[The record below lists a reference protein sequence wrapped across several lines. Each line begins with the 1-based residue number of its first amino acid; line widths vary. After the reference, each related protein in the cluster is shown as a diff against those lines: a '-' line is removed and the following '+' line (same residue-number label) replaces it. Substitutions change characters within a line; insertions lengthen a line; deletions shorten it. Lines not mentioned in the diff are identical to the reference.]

1 MTKSTQKTTK
11 QTQHSHDDQVKELAQ
26 EVAEY
31 DDVEIVAE
39 VDIDNQAVSDVLI
52 IRDTDTKADQADHT
66 DDASKADD
74 ETVVDGVKQKAQEVQ
89 EDFENKA
96 QDLQDKATEKLEIA
110 KEATQDKVE
119 KAQNL
124 VEDKVEDIK
133 DKAQSLQE
141 DAADTVEA
149 LKQAASDKVETAKT
163 EAQSLK
169 DDATQAFESAKQ
181 AVEDKVETIKDK
193 VLDQVDS
200 LKDDTDQDDT
210 DQDDT
215 DQDDT
220 DQDQEKQTLKDKAVQ
235 VAAAAKRKVEDV
247 VDDVKHTTESFKNT
261 ASEKIDEI
269 KQAAVDKTEEVKSQ
283 LSQKADTLKSSGE
296 ELKQTAQTAADDA
309 ITEAQAAVVS
319 GSVAAADSVQ
329 STAQSAKDKLNQLF
343 EQGKSTLD
351 EKVQELGE
359 KFGAT
364 EKINAV
370 SENVD
375 LATQVIKEE
384 AQALQTNAQESL
396 QAAKAAG
403 EAYDATHEDKGLTAK
418 LGKVG
423 AYLSGMY
430 GISEN
435 KNKHYQ
441 GVDLHRESFD
451 KDAFH
456 AQSGFFAGQ
465 VFGAKA
471 VAAKNVAAKVVP
483 QSKFEAISESLYNKV
498 AEWSNAWAIKD
509 LKNDPRFDLINTMN
523 TQERNAFAEDIA
535 NQNRALATLGGVA
548 GLAGLKG
555 VLADAAW
562 LLMVSLR
569 TVYQVAAIYD
579 QPLTGK
585 EGAKKAY
592 GVLSGANLE
601 KLQEKQ
607 VILTA
612 LALGSSMLADAQ
624 QTGIKAQL
632 DSLSARYR
640 ESQPYAKQFLF
651 LFKFVNLD
659 NLNPNWLH
667 KILPISAV
675 AVGAHYNNELIDEV
689 IGTAM
694 ATFSDGF
701 EQSHQLIANSGENT
715 ENQEVE
721 NTENQEVENTENQ
734 EATTEE

>member
-74 ETVVDGVKQKAQEVQ
+74 ETVVDGVKQKAQEAK

-96 QDLQDKATEKLEIA
+96 QDLQDKATEKLEVA

-119 KAQNL
+119 KTQSL
-124 VEDKVEDIK
+124 VEDIK

-149 LKQAASDKVETAKT
+149 LKQAASDKVETTKA

-169 DDATQAFESAKQ
+169 DDATQTFESAKQ
-181 AVEDKVETIKDK
+181 AVEGKVEAIKEQ

-200 LKDDTDQDDT
+200 LKDDTDQDNA
-210 DQDDT
+210 
-215 DQDDT
+215 

-235 VAAAAKRKVEDV
+235 AATAAKRKVEDV

-283 LSQKADTLKSSGE
+283 LSQKADALKSSGE
-296 ELKQTAQTAADDA
+296 ELKQTAQTAANDA

-319 GSVAAADSVQ
+319 GSVAAADSAQ

-343 EQGKSTLD
+343 EQGKSALD

-403 EAYDATHEDKGLTAK
+403 EEYDATHEDKGLTTK

-430 GISEN
+430 GISQN

-456 AQSGFFAGQ
+456 AQSSFFAGQ
-465 VFGAKA
+465 IFGAKA

-483 QSKFEAISESLYNKV
+483 QSKFEAIGESLYNKV

-523 TQERNAFAEDIA
+523 TQERHAFAEDVA

-585 EGAKKAY
+585 EGTKKAY

-612 LALGSSMLADAQ
+612 LALGSSMLANAQ

-640 ESQPYAKQFLF
+640 ESQPYAKQFLD
-651 LFKFVNLD
+651 LDKFVNLD

-694 ATFSDGF
+694 ATFSDDF
-701 EQSHQLIANSGENT
+701 EQSHQLISNSSENT
-715 ENQEVE
+715 ENQES
-721 NTENQEVENTENQ
+721 TA
-734 EATTEE
+734 EA

>member
-74 ETVVDGVKQKAQEVQ
+74 ETVVDGVKQKAQEAK

-96 QDLQDKATEKLEIA
+96 QDLQDKATEKLEVA

-119 KAQNL
+119 KTQSL
-124 VEDKVEDIK
+124 VEDIK

-149 LKQAASDKVETAKT
+149 LKQAASDKVETTKA

-169 DDATQAFESAKQ
+169 DDATQTFESAKQ
-181 AVEDKVETIKDK
+181 AVEGKVEAIKEQ

-200 LKDDTDQDDT
+200 LKDDTDQDN
-210 DQDDT
+210 
-215 DQDDT
+215 T

-235 VAAAAKRKVEDV
+235 AATAAKRKVEDV

-261 ASEKIDEI
+261 ASGKIDEI

-283 LSQKADTLKSSGE
+283 LSQKADALKSSGE
-296 ELKQTAQTAADDA
+296 ELKQTAQTAANDA

-319 GSVAAADSVQ
+319 GSVAAADSAQ

-343 EQGKSTLD
+343 EQGKSALD

-403 EAYDATHEDKGLTAK
+403 EEYDATHEDKGLTTK

-430 GISEN
+430 GISQN

-456 AQSGFFAGQ
+456 AQSSFFAGQ
-465 VFGAKA
+465 IFGAKA

-483 QSKFEAISESLYNKV
+483 QSKFEAIGESLYNKV

-523 TQERNAFAEDIA
+523 TQERHAFAEDVA

-555 VLADAAW
+555 MLADAAW

-585 EGAKKAY
+585 EGTKKAY

-612 LALGSSMLADAQ
+612 LALGSSMLANAQ

-640 ESQPYAKQFLF
+640 ESQPYAKQFLD
-651 LFKFVNLD
+651 LDKFVNLD

-694 ATFSDGF
+694 ATFSDDF
-701 EQSHQLIANSGENT
+701 EQSHQLISNSSENT
-715 ENQEVE
+715 ESQES
-721 NTENQEVENTENQ
+721 TA
-734 EATTEE
+734 EA

>member
-74 ETVVDGVKQKAQEVQ
+74 ETVVDGVKQKAQEAK

-96 QDLQDKATEKLEIA
+96 QDLQDKATEKLEVA

-119 KAQNL
+119 KTQSL
-124 VEDKVEDIK
+124 VEDIK

-149 LKQAASDKVETAKT
+149 LKQAASDKVETTKA

-169 DDATQAFESAKQ
+169 DDATQTFESAKQ
-181 AVEDKVETIKDK
+181 AVEGKVEAIKEQ

-200 LKDDTDQDDT
+200 LKDDTDQDN
-210 DQDDT
+210 
-215 DQDDT
+215 T

-235 VAAAAKRKVEDV
+235 AATAAKRKVEDV
-247 VDDVKHTTESFKNT
+247 VDDVKHATESFKNT
-261 ASEKIDEI
+261 ASGKIDEI

-296 ELKQTAQTAADDA
+296 ELKQTAQTAANDA

-319 GSVAAADSVQ
+319 GSVAAADSAQ

-343 EQGKSTLD
+343 EQGKSALD

-403 EAYDATHEDKGLTAK
+403 EEYDATHEDKGLTTK

-430 GISEN
+430 GISQN

-456 AQSGFFAGQ
+456 AQSSFFAGQ
-465 VFGAKA
+465 IFGAKA

-483 QSKFEAISESLYNKV
+483 QSKFEAIGESLYNKV

-523 TQERNAFAEDIA
+523 TQERHAFAEDVA

-585 EGAKKAY
+585 EGTKKAY

-612 LALGSSMLADAQ
+612 LALGSSMLANAQ

-640 ESQPYAKQFLF
+640 ESQPYAKQFLD
-651 LFKFVNLD
+651 LDKFVNLD

-694 ATFSDGF
+694 ATFSDDF
-701 EQSHQLIANSGENT
+701 EQSHQLISNSSENT
-715 ENQEVE
+715 ENQES
-721 NTENQEVENTENQ
+721 TA
-734 EATTEE
+734 EA

>member
-96 QDLQDKATEKLEIA
+96 QDLQEKASKKLEVA

-119 KAQNL
+119 TAQNL

-210 DQDDT
+210 DQD
-215 DQDDT
+215 
-220 DQDQEKQTLKDKAVQ
+220 QEKQTLKDKAVQ
-235 VAAAAKRKVEDV
+235 AAAAAKRKVEDV

-343 EQGKSTLD
+343 EQGKSALD

-523 TQERNAFAEDIA
+523 TQERHAFAEDVA

-585 EGAKKAY
+585 EGTKKAY

-612 LALGSSMLADAQ
+612 LALGSSMLANAQ

-640 ESQPYAKQFLF
+640 ESQPYAKQFLD
-651 LFKFVNLD
+651 LDKFVNLD

-694 ATFSDGF
+694 ATFSDDF

-721 NTENQEVENTENQ
+721 NTENQE
-734 EATTEE
+734 ATTEE

>member
-66 DDASKADD
+66 DDASKAND

-96 QDLQDKATEKLEIA
+96 QDLQEKASKKLEVA

-119 KAQNL
+119 TAQNL

-210 DQDDT
+210 DQD
-215 DQDDT
+215 
-220 DQDQEKQTLKDKAVQ
+220 QEKQTLKDKAVQ
-235 VAAAAKRKVEDV
+235 AAAAAKRKVEDV

-343 EQGKSTLD
+343 EQGKSALD

-612 LALGSSMLADAQ
+612 LALGSSMLANAQ

-640 ESQPYAKQFLF
+640 ESQPYAKQFLD
-651 LFKFVNLD
+651 LDKFVNLD

-694 ATFSDGF
+694 ATFSDDF

-721 NTENQEVENTENQ
+721 NTENQE
-734 EATTEE
+734 ATTEE

>member
-96 QDLQDKATEKLEIA
+96 QDLQDKASKKLKVA
-110 KEATQDKVE
+110 KEAAQDKVE

-133 DKAQSLQE
+133 GKAQSLQE

-149 LKQAASDKVETAKT
+149 LKQETSDKVETAKT

-181 AVEDKVETIKDK
+181 AVEGKVEAIKEQ

-200 LKDDTDQDDT
+200 LKDDTDQDN
-210 DQDDT
+210 
-215 DQDDT
+215 T

-235 VAAAAKRKVEDV
+235 AAAAAKRKVEDV

-343 EQGKSTLD
+343 EQGKSALD

-364 EKINAV
+364 EKINTV

-612 LALGSSMLADAQ
+612 LALGSSMLANAQ

-640 ESQPYAKQFLF
+640 ESQPYAKQFLD
-651 LFKFVNLD
+651 LDKFVNLD

-694 ATFSDGF
+694 ATFSDDF
-701 EQSHQLIANSGENT
+701 EQSHQLISNSSENT
-715 ENQEVE
+715 ENQES
-721 NTENQEVENTENQ
+721 TA
-734 EATTEE
+734 EA

>member
-96 QDLQDKATEKLEIA
+96 QDLQDKASKKLEVA

-200 LKDDTDQDDT
+200 LKDDT

-319 GSVAAADSVQ
+319 GSVAAAADSVQ

-343 EQGKSTLD
+343 EQGKSALD

-364 EKINAV
+364 EKINTV

-612 LALGSSMLADAQ
+612 LALGSSMLANAQ

-640 ESQPYAKQFLF
+640 ESQPYAKQFLD
-651 LFKFVNLD
+651 LDKFVNLD

-721 NTENQEVENTENQ
+721 NTENQE
-734 EATTEE
+734 ATTEE

>member
-1 MTKSTQKTTK
+1 MTKSNQKTTK
-11 QTQHSHDDQVKELAQ
+11 QTQQNHDDQVKELAQ
-26 EVAEY
+26 EVAEH

-39 VDIDNQAVSDVLI
+39 VDIDNQAVSDVVI
-52 IRDTDTKADQADHT
+52 IRDTDTDTDTKADQSDQT
-66 DDASKADD
+66 DDASKAD
-74 ETVVDGVKQKAQEVQ
+74 ETVVDGVKQKAEEVK

-96 QDLQDKATEKLEIA
+96 QDLQDKAAEKIEVA
-110 KEATQDKVE
+110 KEAAQDKVE
-119 KAQNL
+119 KTQSL
-124 VEDKVEDIK
+124 VEDIK

-149 LKQAASDKVETAKT
+149 LKQAASDKVEAAKA
-163 EAQSLK
+163 EAESLK
-169 DDATQAFESAKQ
+169 DDAAQKFDSAKQ

-210 DQDDT
+210 DQD
-215 DQDDT
+215 
-220 DQDQEKQTLKDKAVQ
+220 QEKETLKDKAVQ

-343 EQGKSTLD
+343 EQGKSALD

-364 EKINAV
+364 EKINAVSEAV

-509 LKNDPRFDLINTMN
+509 LKNDPRFDLIDTMN
-523 TQERNAFAEDIA
+523 AQERNAFAEDIA

-612 LALGSSMLADAQ
+612 LALGSSMLANAQ

-640 ESQPYAKQFLF
+640 ESQPYAKQFLD
-651 LFKFVNLD
+651 LDKFVNLD

-694 ATFSDGF
+694 ATFSDDF

-721 NTENQEVENTENQ
+721 NTENQE
-734 EATTEE
+734 ATTEE

>member
-74 ETVVDGVKQKAQEVQ
+74 ETVVDGVKQKAQEAK

-96 QDLQDKATEKLEIA
+96 QDLQDKATEKLEVA

-119 KAQNL
+119 KTQSL
-124 VEDKVEDIK
+124 VEDIK

-149 LKQAASDKVETAKT
+149 LKQAASDKVETTKA

-169 DDATQAFESAKQ
+169 DDATQTFESAKQ
-181 AVEDKVETIKDK
+181 AVEGKVEAIKEQ

-200 LKDDTDQDDT
+200 LKDDTDQDN
-210 DQDDT
+210 
-215 DQDDT
+215 T

-235 VAAAAKRKVEDV
+235 AAAAAKRKVEDV
-247 VDDVKHTTESFKNT
+247 VDDVKNTTESFKNT

-283 LSQKADTLKSSGE
+283 LSQKADALKSSGE
-296 ELKQTAQTAADDA
+296 ELKQTAQTAANDA

-319 GSVAAADSVQ
+319 GSVAAADSAQ

-343 EQGKSTLD
+343 EQGKSALD

-403 EAYDATHEDKGLTAK
+403 EEYDATHEDKGLTTK

-430 GISEN
+430 GISQN

-456 AQSGFFAGQ
+456 AQSSFFAGQ
-465 VFGAKA
+465 IFGAKA

-483 QSKFEAISESLYNKV
+483 QSKFEAIGESLYNKV

-523 TQERNAFAEDIA
+523 TQERHAFAEDVA

-585 EGAKKAY
+585 EGTKKAY

-612 LALGSSMLADAQ
+612 LALGSSMLANAQ

-640 ESQPYAKQFLF
+640 ESQPYAKQFLD
-651 LFKFVNLD
+651 LDKFVNLD

-694 ATFSDGF
+694 ATFSDDF
-701 EQSHQLIANSGENT
+701 EQSHQLISNSSENT
-715 ENQEVE
+715 ENQES
-721 NTENQEVENTENQ
+721 TA
-734 EATTEE
+734 EA

>member
-74 ETVVDGVKQKAQEVQ
+74 ETVVDGVKQKAQEAK

-96 QDLQDKATEKLEIA
+96 QDLQDKATEKLEVA

-119 KAQNL
+119 KTQSL
-124 VEDKVEDIK
+124 VEDIK

-141 DAADTVEA
+141 DAADIVEA
-149 LKQAASDKVETAKT
+149 LKQAASDKVETTKA

-169 DDATQAFESAKQ
+169 DDATQTFESAKQ
-181 AVEDKVETIKDK
+181 AVEGKVEAIKEQ

-200 LKDDTDQDDT
+200 LKDDTDQDN
-210 DQDDT
+210 
-215 DQDDT
+215 T

-235 VAAAAKRKVEDV
+235 AATAAKRKVEDV

-261 ASEKIDEI
+261 ASGKIDEI

-283 LSQKADTLKSSGE
+283 LSQKADALKSSGE
-296 ELKQTAQTAADDA
+296 ELKQTAQTAANDA

-319 GSVAAADSVQ
+319 GSVAAADSAQ

-343 EQGKSTLD
+343 EQGKSALD

-403 EAYDATHEDKGLTAK
+403 EEYDATHEDKGLTTK

-430 GISEN
+430 GISQN

-456 AQSGFFAGQ
+456 AQSSFFAGQ
-465 VFGAKA
+465 IFGAKA

-483 QSKFEAISESLYNKV
+483 QSKFEAIGESLYNKV

-523 TQERNAFAEDIA
+523 TQERHAFAEDVA

-585 EGAKKAY
+585 EGTKKAY

-612 LALGSSMLADAQ
+612 LALGSSMLANAQ

-640 ESQPYAKQFLF
+640 ESQPYAKQFLD
-651 LFKFVNLD
+651 LDKFVNLD

-694 ATFSDGF
+694 ATFSDDF
-701 EQSHQLIANSGENT
+701 EQSHQLISNSSENT
-715 ENQEVE
+715 ENQES
-721 NTENQEVENTENQ
+721 T
-734 EATTEE
+734 AEE

>member
-74 ETVVDGVKQKAQEVQ
+74 ETVVDGVKQKAQEAK

-96 QDLQDKATEKLEIA
+96 QDLQDKATEKLEVA

-119 KAQNL
+119 KTQSL
-124 VEDKVEDIK
+124 VEDIK

-149 LKQAASDKVETAKT
+149 LKQAASDKVETTKA

-169 DDATQAFESAKQ
+169 DDATQTFESAKQ
-181 AVEDKVETIKDK
+181 AVEGKVEAIKEQ

-200 LKDDTDQDDT
+200 LKDDTDQDN
-210 DQDDT
+210 
-215 DQDDT
+215 T

-235 VAAAAKRKVEDV
+235 AATAAKRKVEDV

-261 ASEKIDEI
+261 ASGKIDEI

-283 LSQKADTLKSSGE
+283 LSQKADALKSSGE
-296 ELKQTAQTAADDA
+296 ELKQTAQTAANDA

-319 GSVAAADSVQ
+319 GSVAAADSAQ

-343 EQGKSTLD
+343 EQGKSALD

-403 EAYDATHEDKGLTAK
+403 EEYDATHEDKGLTTK

-430 GISEN
+430 GISQN

-456 AQSGFFAGQ
+456 AQSSFFAGQ
-465 VFGAKA
+465 IFGAKA

-483 QSKFEAISESLYNKV
+483 QSKFEAIGESLYNKV

-523 TQERNAFAEDIA
+523 TQERHAFAEDVA

-585 EGAKKAY
+585 EGTKKAY

-612 LALGSSMLADAQ
+612 LALGSSMLANAQ

-640 ESQPYAKQFLF
+640 ESQPYAKQFLD
-651 LFKFVNLD
+651 LDKFVNLD

-694 ATFSDGF
+694 ATFSDDF
-701 EQSHQLIANSGENT
+701 EQSHQLISNSSENT
-715 ENQEVE
+715 ENQES
-721 NTENQEVENTENQ
+721 T
-734 EATTEE
+734 AEE

>member
-74 ETVVDGVKQKAQEVQ
+74 ETVVDGVKQKAQEAK

-96 QDLQDKATEKLEIA
+96 QDLQDKATEKLEVA

-119 KAQNL
+119 KTQSL
-124 VEDKVEDIK
+124 VEDIK

-149 LKQAASDKVETAKT
+149 LKQAASDKVETTKA

-169 DDATQAFESAKQ
+169 DDATQTFESAKQ
-181 AVEDKVETIKDK
+181 AVEGKVEAIKEQ

-200 LKDDTDQDDT
+200 LKDDTDQDN
-210 DQDDT
+210 
-215 DQDDT
+215 T

-235 VAAAAKRKVEDV
+235 AATAAKRKVEDV

-261 ASEKIDEI
+261 ASGKIDEI

-283 LSQKADTLKSSGE
+283 LSQKADALKSSGE
-296 ELKQTAQTAADDA
+296 ELKQTAQTAANDA

-319 GSVAAADSVQ
+319 GSVAAADSAQ

-343 EQGKSTLD
+343 EQGKSALD

-403 EAYDATHEDKGLTAK
+403 EEYDATHEDKGLTTK

-430 GISEN
+430 GISQN

-456 AQSGFFAGQ
+456 AQSSFFAGQ
-465 VFGAKA
+465 IFGAKA
-471 VAAKNVAAKVVP
+471 VTAKNVAAKVVP
-483 QSKFEAISESLYNKV
+483 QSKFEAIGESLYNKV

-523 TQERNAFAEDIA
+523 TQERHAFAEDVA

-585 EGAKKAY
+585 EGTKKAY

-612 LALGSSMLADAQ
+612 LALGSSMLANAQ

-640 ESQPYAKQFLF
+640 ESQPYAKQFLD
-651 LFKFVNLD
+651 LDKFVNLD

-694 ATFSDGF
+694 ATFSDDF
-701 EQSHQLIANSGENT
+701 EQSHQLISNSSENT
-715 ENQEVE
+715 ENQES
-721 NTENQEVENTENQ
+721 TA
-734 EATTEE
+734 EA

>member
-1 MTKSTQKTTK
+1 MTKSNQKTTK
-11 QTQHSHDDQVKELAQ
+11 QTQQNHDDQVKELAQ
-26 EVAEY
+26 EVAEH

-39 VDIDNQAVSDVLI
+39 VDIDNQAVSDVVI
-52 IRDTDTKADQADHT
+52 IRDTDTDTKADQSDQT
-66 DDASKADD
+66 DDASKAD
-74 ETVVDGVKQKAQEVQ
+74 ETVVDGVKQKAEEVK

-96 QDLQDKATEKLEIA
+96 QDLQDKAAKKLEVA
-110 KEATQDKVE
+110 KEAAQDKVE
-119 KAQNL
+119 KTQSL

-235 VAAAAKRKVEDV
+235 AAAAAKRKVEDV
-247 VDDVKHTTESFKNT
+247 VDDVKNTTESFKNT

-343 EQGKSTLD
+343 EQGKSALD

-364 EKINAV
+364 EKINTV

-456 AQSGFFAGQ
+456 AQSSFFAGQ

-483 QSKFEAISESLYNKV
+483 QSKFEAISESVYNKV

-612 LALGSSMLADAQ
+612 LALGSSMLANAQ

-640 ESQPYAKQFLF
+640 ESQPYAKQFLD
-651 LFKFVNLD
+651 LDKFVNLD

-694 ATFSDGF
+694 ATFSDDF
-701 EQSHQLIANSGENT
+701 EQSNQLIANSGENT

-721 NTENQEVENTENQ
+721 NTENQE
-734 EATTEE
+734 ATTEE

>member
-74 ETVVDGVKQKAQEVQ
+74 ETVVDGVKQKAQEAK

-96 QDLQDKATEKLEIA
+96 QDLQDKASKKLEVA

-133 DKAQSLQE
+133 GKAQSLQE

-149 LKQAASDKVETAKT
+149 LKQAASDKVETTKA

-169 DDATQAFESAKQ
+169 DDATQTFESAKQ
-181 AVEDKVETIKDK
+181 AVEGKVEAIKEQ

-200 LKDDTDQDDT
+200 LKDDTDQDNA
-210 DQDDT
+210 
-215 DQDDT
+215 

-235 VAAAAKRKVEDV
+235 AATAAKRKVEDV

-283 LSQKADTLKSSGE
+283 LSQKADALKSSGE
-296 ELKQTAQTAADDA
+296 ELKQTAQTAANDA

-319 GSVAAADSVQ
+319 GSVAAADSAQ

-343 EQGKSTLD
+343 EQGKSALD

-403 EAYDATHEDKGLTAK
+403 EEYDATHEDKGLTTK

-430 GISEN
+430 GISQN

-456 AQSGFFAGQ
+456 AQSSFFAGQ
-465 VFGAKA
+465 IFGAKA

-483 QSKFEAISESLYNKV
+483 QSKFEAIGESLYNKV

-523 TQERNAFAEDIA
+523 TQERHAFAEDVA

-585 EGAKKAY
+585 EGTKKAY

-612 LALGSSMLADAQ
+612 LALGSSMLANAQ

-640 ESQPYAKQFLF
+640 ESQPYAKQFLD
-651 LFKFVNLD
+651 LDKFVNLD

-694 ATFSDGF
+694 ATFSDDF
-701 EQSHQLIANSGENT
+701 EQSHQLISNSSENT
-715 ENQEVE
+715 ENQES
-721 NTENQEVENTENQ
+721 TA
-734 EATTEE
+734 EA

>member
-1 MTKSTQKTTK
+1 MTKSNQKTTK
-11 QTQHSHDDQVKELAQ
+11 QTQQNHDDQVKELAQ
-26 EVAEY
+26 EVAEH

-39 VDIDNQAVSDVLI
+39 VDIDNQAVSDVVI
-52 IRDTDTKADQADHT
+52 IRDTDTDTKADQSDQT
-66 DDASKADD
+66 DDASKAD
-74 ETVVDGVKQKAQEVQ
+74 ETVVDGVKQKAEEVK

-96 QDLQDKATEKLEIA
+96 QNLQDKATKKLEVA
-110 KEATQDKVE
+110 KEAAQDKVE
-119 KAQNL
+119 KTQSL
-124 VEDKVEDIK
+124 VEDIK

-163 EAQSLK
+163 EAQALK
-169 DDATQAFESAKQ
+169 DDATQTFESAKQ
-181 AVEDKVETIKDK
+181 AVEDKVETIKDQ

-210 DQDDT
+210 DQD
-215 DQDDT
+215 
-220 DQDQEKQTLKDKAVQ
+220 QEKETLKDKAVQ
-235 VAAAAKRKVEDV
+235 AAAAAKRKVEDV

-269 KQAAVDKTEEVKSQ
+269 KQAAADKTEEVKSQ
-283 LSQKADTLKSSGE
+283 LSQKADSLKSSGE

-309 ITEAQAAVVS
+309 ITEVQAAVVS
-319 GSVAAADSVQ
+319 GSVAAADSAQ

-343 EQGKSTLD
+343 EQGKSALD

-364 EKINAV
+364 EKINTV

-430 GISEN
+430 GISQNQN
-435 KNKHYQ
+435 KQYQ

-456 AQSGFFAGQ
+456 AQSSFFAGQ

-523 TQERNAFAEDIA
+523 AQERHAFAEDIA

-612 LALGSSMLADAQ
+612 LALGSSMLANAQ

-640 ESQPYAKQFLF
+640 ESQPYAKQFLD
-651 LFKFVNLD
+651 LDKFVNLD

-694 ATFSDGF
+694 ATFSDDF
-701 EQSHQLIANSGENT
+701 EQSNQLISNSS
-715 ENQEVE
+715 
-721 NTENQEVENTENQ
+721 ENTENQ
-734 EATTEE
+734 EATAEE

>member
-74 ETVVDGVKQKAQEVQ
+74 ETVVDGVKQKAQEAK

-96 QDLQDKATEKLEIA
+96 QDLQDKATEKLEVA

-119 KAQNL
+119 KTQSL
-124 VEDKVEDIK
+124 VEDIK

-149 LKQAASDKVETAKT
+149 LKQAASDKVETTKA

-169 DDATQAFESAKQ
+169 DDATQTFESAKQ
-181 AVEDKVETIKDK
+181 AVEGKVEAIKEQ

-200 LKDDTDQDDT
+200 LKDDTDQDN
-210 DQDDT
+210 
-215 DQDDT
+215 T

-235 VAAAAKRKVEDV
+235 AATAAKRKVEDV

-261 ASEKIDEI
+261 ASGKIDEI

-283 LSQKADTLKSSGE
+283 LSQKADALKSSGE
-296 ELKQTAQTAADDA
+296 ELKQTAQTAANDA

-319 GSVAAADSVQ
+319 GSVAAADSAQ

-343 EQGKSTLD
+343 EQGKSALD

-403 EAYDATHEDKGLTAK
+403 EEYDATHEDKGLTTK

-430 GISEN
+430 GISQN

-456 AQSGFFAGQ
+456 AQSSFFAGQ
-465 VFGAKA
+465 IFGAKA
-471 VAAKNVAAKVVP
+471 VAAKNVVAKVVP
-483 QSKFEAISESLYNKV
+483 QSKFEAIGESLYNKV

-523 TQERNAFAEDIA
+523 TQERHAFAEDVA

-585 EGAKKAY
+585 EGTKKAY

-612 LALGSSMLADAQ
+612 LALGSSMLANAQ

-640 ESQPYAKQFLF
+640 ESQPYAKQFLD
-651 LFKFVNLD
+651 LDKFVNLD

-694 ATFSDGF
+694 ATFSDDF
-701 EQSHQLIANSGENT
+701 EQSHQLISNSSENT
-715 ENQEVE
+715 ENQES
-721 NTENQEVENTENQ
+721 T
-734 EATTEE
+734 AEE

>member
-96 QDLQDKATEKLEIA
+96 QDLQEKASKKLEVA

-149 LKQAASDKVETAKT
+149 LKQAASDKVETTKA

-169 DDATQAFESAKQ
+169 DDATQTFESAKQ
-181 AVEDKVETIKDK
+181 AVEGKVETIKEQ

-200 LKDDTDQDDT
+200 LKDDTDQDN
-210 DQDDT
+210 
-215 DQDDT
+215 T

-235 VAAAAKRKVEDV
+235 AATAAKRKVEDV

-343 EQGKSTLD
+343 EQGKSALD

-403 EAYDATHEDKGLTAK
+403 EEYDATHEDKGLTTK

-430 GISEN
+430 GISQN

-456 AQSGFFAGQ
+456 AQSSFFAGQ
-465 VFGAKA
+465 IFGAKA

-483 QSKFEAISESLYNKV
+483 QSKFEAIGESLYNKV

-612 LALGSSMLADAQ
+612 LALGSSMLANAQ

-640 ESQPYAKQFLF
+640 ESQPYAKQFLD
-651 LFKFVNLD
+651 LDKFVNLD

-694 ATFSDGF
+694 ATFSDDF
-701 EQSHQLIANSGENT
+701 EQSHQLISNSSENT
-715 ENQEVE
+715 ENQES
-721 NTENQEVENTENQ
+721 TA
-734 EATTEE
+734 EA

>member
-74 ETVVDGVKQKAQEVQ
+74 ETVVDGVKQKAQEAK

-96 QDLQDKATEKLEIA
+96 QDLQDKATEKLEVA

-119 KAQNL
+119 KTQSL
-124 VEDKVEDIK
+124 VEDIK

-149 LKQAASDKVETAKT
+149 LKQAASDKVETTKA

-169 DDATQAFESAKQ
+169 DDATQTFESAKQ
-181 AVEDKVETIKDK
+181 AVEGKVEAIKEQ

-200 LKDDTDQDDT
+200 LKDDTDQDN
-210 DQDDT
+210 
-215 DQDDT
+215 T

-235 VAAAAKRKVEDV
+235 AATAAKRKVEDV

-261 ASEKIDEI
+261 ASGKIDEI

-283 LSQKADTLKSSGE
+283 LSQKADALKSSGE
-296 ELKQTAQTAADDA
+296 ELKQTAQTAANDA

-319 GSVAAADSVQ
+319 GSVAAADSAQ

-343 EQGKSTLD
+343 EQGKSALD

-403 EAYDATHEDKGLTAK
+403 EEYDATHEDKGLTTK

-430 GISEN
+430 GISQN

-441 GVDLHRESFD
+441 GVDLYRESFD

-456 AQSGFFAGQ
+456 AQSSFFAGQ
-465 VFGAKA
+465 IFGAKA

-483 QSKFEAISESLYNKV
+483 QSKFEAIGESLYNKV

-523 TQERNAFAEDIA
+523 TQERHAFAEDVA

-585 EGAKKAY
+585 EGTKKAY

-607 VILTA
+607 VILTV
-612 LALGSSMLADAQ
+612 LALGSSMLANAQ

-640 ESQPYAKQFLF
+640 ESQPYAKQFLD
-651 LFKFVNLD
+651 LDKFVNLD

-694 ATFSDGF
+694 ATFSDDF
-701 EQSHQLIANSGENT
+701 EQSHQLISNSSENT
-715 ENQEVE
+715 ENQES
-721 NTENQEVENTENQ
+721 TA
-734 EATTEE
+734 EA

>member
-74 ETVVDGVKQKAQEVQ
+74 ETVVDGVKQKAQEAK

-96 QDLQDKATEKLEIA
+96 QDLQDKATEKLEVA

-119 KAQNL
+119 KTQSL
-124 VEDKVEDIK
+124 VEDIK

-149 LKQAASDKVETAKT
+149 LKQAASDKVETTKA

-169 DDATQAFESAKQ
+169 DDATQTFESAKQ
-181 AVEDKVETIKDK
+181 AVEGKVEAIKEQ

-200 LKDDTDQDDT
+200 LKDDTDQDN
-210 DQDDT
+210 
-215 DQDDT
+215 T

-235 VAAAAKRKVEDV
+235 AATAAKRKVEDV

-261 ASEKIDEI
+261 ASGKIDEI

-283 LSQKADTLKSSGE
+283 LSQKADALKSSGE
-296 ELKQTAQTAADDA
+296 ELKQTAQTAANDA

-319 GSVAAADSVQ
+319 GSVAAADSAQ

-343 EQGKSTLD
+343 EQGKSALD

-403 EAYDATHEDKGLTAK
+403 EEYDATHEDKGLTTK

-430 GISEN
+430 GISQN

-441 GVDLHRESFD
+441 GVDLYRESFD

-456 AQSGFFAGQ
+456 AQSSFFAGQ
-465 VFGAKA
+465 IFGAKA

-483 QSKFEAISESLYNKV
+483 QSKFEAIGESLYNKV

-523 TQERNAFAEDIA
+523 TQERHAFAEDVA

-612 LALGSSMLADAQ
+612 LALGSSMLANAQ

-640 ESQPYAKQFLF
+640 ESQPYAKQFLD
-651 LFKFVNLD
+651 LDKFVNLD

-694 ATFSDGF
+694 ATFSDDF
-701 EQSHQLIANSGENT
+701 EQSHQLISNSSENT
-715 ENQEVE
+715 ENQES
-721 NTENQEVENTENQ
+721 TA
-734 EATTEE
+734 EA

>member
-74 ETVVDGVKQKAQEVQ
+74 ETVVDGVKQKAQEAK

-96 QDLQDKATEKLEIA
+96 QDLQDKATEKLEVA

-133 DKAQSLQE
+133 GKAQSLQE

-149 LKQAASDKVETAKT
+149 LKQAASDKVETTKA

-169 DDATQAFESAKQ
+169 DDATQTFESAKQ
-181 AVEDKVETIKDK
+181 AVEGKVEAIKEQ

-200 LKDDTDQDDT
+200 LKDDTDQDN
-210 DQDDT
+210 
-215 DQDDT
+215 T

-235 VAAAAKRKVEDV
+235 AATAAKRKVEDV

-261 ASEKIDEI
+261 ASGKIDEI

-283 LSQKADTLKSSGE
+283 LSQKADALKSSGE
-296 ELKQTAQTAADDA
+296 ELKQTAQTAANDA

-319 GSVAAADSVQ
+319 GSVAAADSAQ

-343 EQGKSTLD
+343 EQGKSALD

-403 EAYDATHEDKGLTAK
+403 EEYDATHEDKGLTTK

-430 GISEN
+430 GISQN

-456 AQSGFFAGQ
+456 AQSSFFAGQ
-465 VFGAKA
+465 IFGAKA

-483 QSKFEAISESLYNKV
+483 QSKFEAIGESLYNKV

-523 TQERNAFAEDIA
+523 TQERHAFAEDVA

-585 EGAKKAY
+585 EGTKKAY

-612 LALGSSMLADAQ
+612 LALGSSMLANAQ

-640 ESQPYAKQFLF
+640 ESQPYAKQFLD
-651 LFKFVNLD
+651 LDKFVNLD

-694 ATFSDGF
+694 ATFSDDF
-701 EQSHQLIANSGENT
+701 EQSHQLISNSSENT
-715 ENQEVE
+715 ENQES
-721 NTENQEVENTENQ
+721 TA
-734 EATTEE
+734 EA

>member
-74 ETVVDGVKQKAQEVQ
+74 ETVVDGVKQKAQEAK

-96 QDLQDKATEKLEIA
+96 QDLQDKASKKLEVA

-119 KAQNL
+119 KTQSL
-124 VEDKVEDIK
+124 VEDIK

-149 LKQAASDKVETAKT
+149 LKQAASDKVETTKA

-169 DDATQAFESAKQ
+169 DDATQTFESAKQ
-181 AVEDKVETIKDK
+181 AVEGKVEAIKEQ

-200 LKDDTDQDDT
+200 LKDDTDQDN
-210 DQDDT
+210 
-215 DQDDT
+215 T

-235 VAAAAKRKVEDV
+235 AATAAKRKVEDV

-261 ASEKIDEI
+261 ASGKIDEI

-283 LSQKADTLKSSGE
+283 LSQKADTLKSSSE
-296 ELKQTAQTAADDA
+296 ELKQTAQTAANDA

-319 GSVAAADSVQ
+319 GSVAAADSAQ

-343 EQGKSTLD
+343 EQGKSALD

-403 EAYDATHEDKGLTAK
+403 EAYDATHEDKGLTTK

-430 GISEN
+430 GISQN

-456 AQSGFFAGQ
+456 AQSSFFAGQ
-465 VFGAKA
+465 IFGAKA

-483 QSKFEAISESLYNKV
+483 QSKFEAIGESLYNKV

-523 TQERNAFAEDIA
+523 TQERHAFAEDVA

-585 EGAKKAY
+585 EGTKKAY

-612 LALGSSMLADAQ
+612 LALGSSMLANAQ

-640 ESQPYAKQFLF
+640 ESQPYAKQFLD
-651 LFKFVNLD
+651 LDKFVNLD

-694 ATFSDGF
+694 ATFSDDF
-701 EQSHQLIANSGENT
+701 EQSHQLISNSSENT
-715 ENQEVE
+715 ENQES
-721 NTENQEVENTENQ
+721 TA
-734 EATTEE
+734 EA

>member
-11 QTQHSHDDQVKELAQ
+11 QTQQNHDDQVKELAQ
-26 EVAEY
+26 EVSEY

-66 DDASKADD
+66 DDTSKADD
-74 ETVVDGVKQKAQEVQ
+74 ETVVDGVKQKAQEVK

-96 QDLQDKATEKLEIA
+96 QNLQDKATKKLEVA
-110 KEATQDKVE
+110 KEAAQDKVE
-119 KAQNL
+119 KTQSL
-124 VEDKVEDIK
+124 VEGIK
-133 DKAQSLQE
+133 NKTQSLQE

-163 EAQSLK
+163 EAQALK
-169 DDATQAFESAKQ
+169 DDATQTFESAEQ
-181 AVEDKVETIKDK
+181 AVEDKVETIKDQ

-210 DQDDT
+210 DQD
-215 DQDDT
+215 
-220 DQDQEKQTLKDKAVQ
+220 QEKETLKDKAVQ
-235 VAAAAKRKVEDV
+235 AAAAAKRKVEDV

-343 EQGKSTLD
+343 EQGKSALD

-364 EKINAV
+364 EKINTV

-441 GVDLHRESFD
+441 GVDLHRENFD

-456 AQSGFFAGQ
+456 AQSSFFAGQ

-483 QSKFEAISESLYNKV
+483 QSKFEAISESVYNKV

-612 LALGSSMLADAQ
+612 LALGSSMLANAQ

-640 ESQPYAKQFLF
+640 ESQPYAKQFLD
-651 LFKFVNLD
+651 LDKYINLD
-659 NLNPNWLH
+659 NLNPNWLN

-694 ATFSDGF
+694 ATFSDDF

-721 NTENQEVENTENQ
+721 NTENQE
-734 EATTEE
+734 ATTEE

>member
-66 DDASKADD
+66 DDASKVDD

-96 QDLQDKATEKLEIA
+96 QDLQDKATEKLEVA

-119 KAQNL
+119 KTQSL
-124 VEDKVEDIK
+124 VEDIK

-149 LKQAASDKVETAKT
+149 LKQAASDKVETTKA

-169 DDATQAFESAKQ
+169 DDATQTFESAKQ
-181 AVEDKVETIKDK
+181 AVEGKVEAIKEQ

-200 LKDDTDQDDT
+200 LKDDTDQDN
-210 DQDDT
+210 
-215 DQDDT
+215 T

-235 VAAAAKRKVEDV
+235 AATAAKRKVEDV

-261 ASEKIDEI
+261 ASGKIDEI

-283 LSQKADTLKSSGE
+283 LSQKADALKSSGE
-296 ELKQTAQTAADDA
+296 ELKQTAQTAANDA

-319 GSVAAADSVQ
+319 GSVAAADSAQ

-343 EQGKSTLD
+343 EQGKSALD
-351 EKVQELGE
+351 EKVQKKRK

-403 EAYDATHEDKGLTAK
+403 EEYDATHEDKGLTTK

-430 GISEN
+430 GISQN

-483 QSKFEAISESLYNKV
+483 QSKFEAIGESLYNKV

-612 LALGSSMLADAQ
+612 LALGSSMLANAQ

-632 DSLSARYR
+632 DSLSARYH
-640 ESQPYAKQFLF
+640 ESQPYAKQFLD
-651 LFKFVNLD
+651 LDKFVNLD

-694 ATFSDGF
+694 ATFSDDF
-701 EQSHQLIANSGENT
+701 EQSHQLIDNSGENT
-715 ENQEVE
+715 ENQEA
-721 NTENQEVENTENQ
+721 ENTENQ

>member
-74 ETVVDGVKQKAQEVQ
+74 ETVVDGVKQKAQEAK

-96 QDLQDKATEKLEIA
+96 QDLQDKATEKLEVA

-119 KAQNL
+119 KTQSL
-124 VEDKVEDIK
+124 VEDIK

-149 LKQAASDKVETAKT
+149 LKQAASDKVETTKA

-169 DDATQAFESAKQ
+169 DDATQTFESAKQ
-181 AVEDKVETIKDK
+181 AVEGKVEAIKEQ

-200 LKDDTDQDDT
+200 LKDDTDQDN
-210 DQDDT
+210 
-215 DQDDT
+215 T

-235 VAAAAKRKVEDV
+235 AATAAKRKVEDV

-261 ASEKIDEI
+261 ASGKIDEI

-283 LSQKADTLKSSGE
+283 LSQKADALKSSGE
-296 ELKQTAQTAADDA
+296 ELKQTAQTAANDA

-319 GSVAAADSVQ
+319 GSVAAADSAQ

-343 EQGKSTLD
+343 EQGKSALD

-403 EAYDATHEDKGLTAK
+403 EEYDATHEDKGLTTK

-430 GISEN
+430 GISQN

-456 AQSGFFAGQ
+456 AQSSFFAGQ
-465 VFGAKA
+465 IFGAKA

-523 TQERNAFAEDIA
+523 TQERHAFAEDVA

-585 EGAKKAY
+585 EGTKKAY

-612 LALGSSMLADAQ
+612 LALGSSMLANAQ

-640 ESQPYAKQFLF
+640 ESQPYAKQFLD
-651 LFKFVNLD
+651 LDKFVNLD

-694 ATFSDGF
+694 ATFSDDF

-715 ENQEVE
+715 ENQE
-721 NTENQEVENTENQ
+721 
-734 EATTEE
+734 ATTEE

>member
-74 ETVVDGVKQKAQEVQ
+74 ETVVDGVKQKAQEAK

-96 QDLQDKATEKLEIA
+96 QDLQDKATEKLEVA

-119 KAQNL
+119 KTQSL
-124 VEDKVEDIK
+124 VEDIK

-149 LKQAASDKVETAKT
+149 LKQAASDKVETTKA

-169 DDATQAFESAKQ
+169 DDATQTFESAKQ
-181 AVEDKVETIKDK
+181 VVEGKVEAIKEQ

-200 LKDDTDQDDT
+200 LKDDTDQDN
-210 DQDDT
+210 
-215 DQDDT
+215 T

-235 VAAAAKRKVEDV
+235 AATATKRKVEDV

-261 ASEKIDEI
+261 ASGKIDEI

-283 LSQKADTLKSSGE
+283 LSQKADALKSSGE
-296 ELKQTAQTAADDA
+296 ELKQTAQTAANDA

-319 GSVAAADSVQ
+319 GSVAAADSAQ

-343 EQGKSTLD
+343 EQGKSALD

-403 EAYDATHEDKGLTAK
+403 EEYDATHEDKGLTTK

-430 GISEN
+430 GISQN

-456 AQSGFFAGQ
+456 AQSSFFAGQ
-465 VFGAKA
+465 IFGAKA

-483 QSKFEAISESLYNKV
+483 QSKFEAIGESLYNKV

-523 TQERNAFAEDIA
+523 TQERHAFAEDVA

-585 EGAKKAY
+585 EGTKKAY

-612 LALGSSMLADAQ
+612 LALGSSMLANAQ

-640 ESQPYAKQFLF
+640 ESQPYAKQFLD
-651 LFKFVNLD
+651 LDKFVNLD

-694 ATFSDGF
+694 ATFSDDF
-701 EQSHQLIANSGENT
+701 EQSHQLISNPSENT
-715 ENQEVE
+715 ENQES
-721 NTENQEVENTENQ
+721 T
-734 EATTEE
+734 AEE

>member
-640 ESQPYAKQFLF
+640 ESQPYAKQFLD
-651 LFKFVNLD
+651 LDKFVNLD

-701 EQSHQLIANSGENT
+701 EQSHQLIANLG
-715 ENQEVE
+715 E

>member
-74 ETVVDGVKQKAQEVQ
+74 ETVVDGVKQKAQEAK

-96 QDLQDKATEKLEIA
+96 QDLQDKATEKLEVA

-119 KAQNL
+119 KTQSL
-124 VEDKVEDIK
+124 VEDIK

-141 DAADTVEA
+141 DAADIVEA
-149 LKQAASDKVETAKT
+149 LKQAASDKVETTKA

-169 DDATQAFESAKQ
+169 DDATQTFESAKQ
-181 AVEDKVETIKDK
+181 AVEGKVEAIKEQ

-200 LKDDTDQDDT
+200 LKDDTDQDNA
-210 DQDDT
+210 
-215 DQDDT
+215 

-235 VAAAAKRKVEDV
+235 AATAAKRKVEDV

-261 ASEKIDEI
+261 ASGKIDEI

-283 LSQKADTLKSSGE
+283 LSQKADALKSSGE
-296 ELKQTAQTAADDA
+296 ELKQTAQTAANDA

-319 GSVAAADSVQ
+319 GSVAAADSAQ

-343 EQGKSTLD
+343 EQGKSALD

-403 EAYDATHEDKGLTAK
+403 EEYDATHEDKGLTTK

-430 GISEN
+430 GISQN

-456 AQSGFFAGQ
+456 AQSSFFAGQ
-465 VFGAKA
+465 IFGAKA

-483 QSKFEAISESLYNKV
+483 QSKFEAIGESLYNKV

-523 TQERNAFAEDIA
+523 TQERHAFAEDVA

-585 EGAKKAY
+585 EGTKKAY

-612 LALGSSMLADAQ
+612 LALGSSMLANAQ

-640 ESQPYAKQFLF
+640 ESQPYAKQFLD
-651 LFKFVNLD
+651 LDKFVNLD

-694 ATFSDGF
+694 ATFSDDF
-701 EQSHQLIANSGENT
+701 EQSHQLISNSSENT
-715 ENQEVE
+715 ENQES
-721 NTENQEVENTENQ
+721 TA
-734 EATTEE
+734 EA

>member
-66 DDASKADD
+66 DDASKAND

-96 QDLQDKATEKLEIA
+96 QDLQEKASKKLEVA

-119 KAQNL
+119 TAQNL
-124 VEDKVEDIK
+124 VEDKVEGIK
-133 DKAQSLQE
+133 GKAQSLQE

-210 DQDDT
+210 DQD
-215 DQDDT
+215 
-220 DQDQEKQTLKDKAVQ
+220 QEKETLKDKAVQ

-612 LALGSSMLADAQ
+612 LALGSSMLANAQ

-640 ESQPYAKQFLF
+640 ESQPYAKQFLD
-651 LFKFVNLD
+651 LDKFVNLD

-694 ATFSDGF
+694 ATFSDDF

-721 NTENQEVENTENQ
+721 NTENQE
-734 EATTEE
+734 ATTEE

>member
-74 ETVVDGVKQKAQEVQ
+74 ETVVDGVKQKAQEAK

-96 QDLQDKATEKLEIA
+96 QDLQDKATEKLEVA

-119 KAQNL
+119 KTQSL
-124 VEDKVEDIK
+124 VEDIK

-149 LKQAASDKVETAKT
+149 LKQAASDKVETTKA

-169 DDATQAFESAKQ
+169 DDATQTFESAKQ
-181 AVEDKVETIKDK
+181 AVEGKVEAIKEQ

-200 LKDDTDQDDT
+200 LKDDTDQDN
-210 DQDDT
+210 
-215 DQDDT
+215 T

-235 VAAAAKRKVEDV
+235 AATAAKRKVEDV

-261 ASEKIDEI
+261 ASGKIDEI

-283 LSQKADTLKSSGE
+283 LSQKADALKSSGE
-296 ELKQTAQTAADDA
+296 ELKQTAQTAANDA

-319 GSVAAADSVQ
+319 GSVAAADSAQ

-343 EQGKSTLD
+343 EQGKSALD

-403 EAYDATHEDKGLTAK
+403 EEYDATHEDKGLTTK

-430 GISEN
+430 GISQN

-456 AQSGFFAGQ
+456 AQSSFFAGQ
-465 VFGAKA
+465 IFGAKA

-483 QSKFEAISESLYNKV
+483 QSKFEAIGESLYNKV

-509 LKNDPRFDLINTMN
+509 LKNDPKFDLINTMN
-523 TQERNAFAEDIA
+523 TQERHAFAEDVA

-585 EGAKKAY
+585 EGTKKAY

-612 LALGSSMLADAQ
+612 LALGSSMLANAQ

-640 ESQPYAKQFLF
+640 ESQPYAKQFLD
-651 LFKFVNLD
+651 LDKFVNLD

-694 ATFSDGF
+694 ATFSDDF
-701 EQSHQLIANSGENT
+701 EQSHQLISNSSENT
-715 ENQEVE
+715 ENQES
-721 NTENQEVENTENQ
+721 TA
-734 EATTEE
+734 EA

>member
-74 ETVVDGVKQKAQEVQ
+74 ETVVDGVKQKAQEAK

-96 QDLQDKATEKLEIA
+96 QDLQDKATEKLEVA

-119 KAQNL
+119 KTQSL
-124 VEDKVEDIK
+124 VEDIK

-149 LKQAASDKVETAKT
+149 LKQAASDKVETTKA

-169 DDATQAFESAKQ
+169 DDATQTFESAKQ
-181 AVEDKVETIKDK
+181 AVEGKVETIKEQ

-200 LKDDTDQDDT
+200 LKDDTDQDN
-210 DQDDT
+210 
-215 DQDDT
+215 T

-235 VAAAAKRKVEDV
+235 AATAAKRKVEDV

-283 LSQKADTLKSSGE
+283 LSQKADALKSSGE
-296 ELKQTAQTAADDA
+296 ELKQTAQMAANDA

-319 GSVAAADSVQ
+319 GSVAAADSAQ

-343 EQGKSTLD
+343 EQGKSALD

-403 EAYDATHEDKGLTAK
+403 EEYDATHEDKGLTTK

-430 GISEN
+430 GISQN

-456 AQSGFFAGQ
+456 AQSSFFAGQ
-465 VFGAKA
+465 IFGAKA

-483 QSKFEAISESLYNKV
+483 QSKFEAIGESLYNKV

-523 TQERNAFAEDIA
+523 TQERHAFAEDVA

-585 EGAKKAY
+585 EGTKKAY

-612 LALGSSMLADAQ
+612 LALGSSMLANAQ

-640 ESQPYAKQFLF
+640 ESQPYAKQFLD
-651 LFKFVNLD
+651 LDKFVNLD

-694 ATFSDGF
+694 ATFSDDF

-715 ENQEVE
+715 ENQE
-721 NTENQEVENTENQ
+721 
-734 EATTEE
+734 ATTEE

>member
-74 ETVVDGVKQKAQEVQ
+74 ETVVGGVKQKAQEVQ

-96 QDLQDKATEKLEIA
+96 QDLQDKASKKLEVA

-200 LKDDTDQDDT
+200 LK
-210 DQDDT
+210 DDT

-343 EQGKSTLD
+343 EQGKSALD

-364 EKINAV
+364 EKINTV

-441 GVDLHRESFD
+441 GVDLHRENFD

-456 AQSGFFAGQ
+456 AQSSFFAGQ

-483 QSKFEAISESLYNKV
+483 QSKFEAISESVYNKV

-612 LALGSSMLADAQ
+612 LALGSSMLANAQ

-640 ESQPYAKQFLF
+640 ESQPYAKQFLD
-651 LFKFVNLD
+651 LDKYINLD
-659 NLNPNWLH
+659 NLNPNWLN
-667 KILPISAV
+667 KILPILAV

-694 ATFSDGF
+694 ATFSDDF

-715 ENQEVE
+715 ENQE
-721 NTENQEVENTENQ
+721 
-734 EATTEE
+734 ATTEE

>member
-74 ETVVDGVKQKAQEVQ
+74 ETVVDGVKQKAQEAK

-96 QDLQDKATEKLEIA
+96 QDLQDKATEKLEVA

-119 KAQNL
+119 KTQSL
-124 VEDKVEDIK
+124 VEDIK

-149 LKQAASDKVETAKT
+149 LKQAASDKVETTKA

-169 DDATQAFESAKQ
+169 DDATQTFESAKQ
-181 AVEDKVETIKDK
+181 AVEGKVEAIKEQ

-200 LKDDTDQDDT
+200 LKDDTDQDN
-210 DQDDT
+210 
-215 DQDDT
+215 T

-235 VAAAAKRKVEDV
+235 AATAAKRKVEDV

-261 ASEKIDEI
+261 ASGKIDEI

-283 LSQKADTLKSSGE
+283 LSQKADALKSSGE
-296 ELKQTAQTAADDA
+296 ELKQTAQTAANDA

-319 GSVAAADSVQ
+319 GSVAAADSAQ

-343 EQGKSTLD
+343 EQGKSALD

-403 EAYDATHEDKGLTAK
+403 EEYDATHEDKGLTTK

-430 GISEN
+430 GISQN

-456 AQSGFFAGQ
+456 AQSSFFAGQ
-465 VFGAKA
+465 IFGAKA

-483 QSKFEAISESLYNKV
+483 QSKFEAIGESLYNKV

-523 TQERNAFAEDIA
+523 TQERHAFAEDVA

-612 LALGSSMLADAQ
+612 LALGSSMLANAQ

-640 ESQPYAKQFLF
+640 ESQPYAKQFLD
-651 LFKFVNLD
+651 LDKFVNLD

-694 ATFSDGF
+694 ATFSDDF
-701 EQSHQLIANSGENT
+701 EQSHQLISNSSENT
-715 ENQEVE
+715 ENQES
-721 NTENQEVENTENQ
+721 TA
-734 EATTEE
+734 EA

>member
-74 ETVVDGVKQKAQEVQ
+74 ETVVDGVKQKAQEAK

-96 QDLQDKATEKLEIA
+96 QDLQDKATEKLEVA

-119 KAQNL
+119 KTQSL
-124 VEDKVEDIK
+124 VEDIK

-149 LKQAASDKVETAKT
+149 LKQAASDKVETTKA

-169 DDATQAFESAKQ
+169 DDATQTFESAKQ
-181 AVEDKVETIKDK
+181 AVEGKVEAIKEQ

-200 LKDDTDQDDT
+200 LKDDTDQDN
-210 DQDDT
+210 
-215 DQDDT
+215 T

-235 VAAAAKRKVEDV
+235 AATAAKRKVEDV

-261 ASEKIDEI
+261 ASGKIDEI

-283 LSQKADTLKSSGE
+283 LSQKADALKSSGE
-296 ELKQTAQTAADDA
+296 ELKQTAQTAANDA

-319 GSVAAADSVQ
+319 GSVAAADSAQ

-343 EQGKSTLD
+343 EQGKSALD

-364 EKINAV
+364 ETMNAV

-403 EAYDATHEDKGLTAK
+403 EAYDATHEEKGLTAK

-430 GISEN
+430 GISQN

-451 KDAFH
+451 EDAFH

-483 QSKFEAISESLYNKV
+483 QSKFEAIGESLYNKV

-509 LKNDPRFDLINTMN
+509 LKNDPRFDLIDTMS
-523 TQERNAFAEDIA
+523 TQERHAFAEDVA

-569 TVYQVAAIYD
+569 TVYQVAAVYD

-612 LALGSSMLADAQ
+612 LALGSSMLANAQ

-640 ESQPYAKQFLF
+640 ESQPYAKQFLD
-651 LFKFVNLD
+651 LDKFVNLD

-694 ATFSDGF
+694 ATFSDDF
-701 EQSHQLIANSGENT
+701 EQSNQLIANLDENT
-715 ENQEVE
+715 ENQES
-721 NTENQEVENTENQ
+721 T
-734 EATTEE
+734 AEE

>member
-1 MTKSTQKTTK
+1 MTKSNQKTTK
-11 QTQHSHDDQVKELAQ
+11 QTQQNHDDQVKELAQ
-26 EVAEY
+26 EVAEH

-39 VDIDNQAVSDVLI
+39 VDIDNQAVSDVVI
-52 IRDTDTKADQADHT
+52 IRDTDTDTKADQSDQT
-66 DDASKADD
+66 DDASKAD
-74 ETVVDGVKQKAQEVQ
+74 ETVVDGVKQKAEEVK

-96 QDLQDKATEKLEIA
+96 QNLQDKATKKLEVA
-110 KEATQDKVE
+110 KEAAQDKVE
-119 KAQNL
+119 KTQSL
-124 VEDKVEDIK
+124 VEDIK

-163 EAQSLK
+163 EAQALK
-169 DDATQAFESAKQ
+169 DDATQTFESAKQ
-181 AVEDKVETIKDK
+181 AVEDKVETIKDQ

-210 DQDDT
+210 DQD
-215 DQDDT
+215 
-220 DQDQEKQTLKDKAVQ
+220 QEKETLKDKAVQ
-235 VAAAAKRKVEDV
+235 AAAAAKRKVEDV

-269 KQAAVDKTEEVKSQ
+269 KQAAADKTEEVKSQ
-283 LSQKADTLKSSGE
+283 LSQKADSLKSSGE

-309 ITEAQAAVVS
+309 ITEVQAAVVS
-319 GSVAAADSVQ
+319 GSVAAADSAQ

-343 EQGKSTLD
+343 EQGKSALD

-364 EKINAV
+364 EKINTV

-430 GISEN
+430 GISQNQN
-435 KNKHYQ
+435 KQYQ

-456 AQSGFFAGQ
+456 AQSSFFAGQ

-523 TQERNAFAEDIA
+523 AQERHAFAEDVA

-612 LALGSSMLADAQ
+612 LALGSSMLTNAQ

-640 ESQPYAKQFLF
+640 ESQPYAKQFLD
-651 LFKFVNLD
+651 LDKFVNLD

-694 ATFSDGF
+694 ATFSDDF
-701 EQSHQLIANSGENT
+701 EQSNQLISNSS
-715 ENQEVE
+715 
-721 NTENQEVENTENQ
+721 ENTENQ
-734 EATTEE
+734 EATAEE

>member
-74 ETVVDGVKQKAQEVQ
+74 ETVVDGVKQKAQEAK

-96 QDLQDKATEKLEIA
+96 QDLQDKATEKLEVA

-119 KAQNL
+119 KTQSL
-124 VEDKVEDIK
+124 VEDIK

-149 LKQAASDKVETAKT
+149 LKQAASDKVETTKA

-169 DDATQAFESAKQ
+169 DDATQTFESAKQ
-181 AVEDKVETIKDK
+181 AVEGKVEAIKEQ

-200 LKDDTDQDDT
+200 LKDDTDQDN
-210 DQDDT
+210 
-215 DQDDT
+215 T

-235 VAAAAKRKVEDV
+235 AATATKRKVEDV

-261 ASEKIDEI
+261 ASGKIDEI

-283 LSQKADTLKSSGE
+283 LSQKADALKSSGE
-296 ELKQTAQTAADDA
+296 ELKQTAQTAANDA

-319 GSVAAADSVQ
+319 GSVAAADSAQ

-343 EQGKSTLD
+343 EQGKSALD

-403 EAYDATHEDKGLTAK
+403 EEYDATHEDKGLTTK

-430 GISEN
+430 GISQN

-456 AQSGFFAGQ
+456 AQSSFFAGQ
-465 VFGAKA
+465 IFGAKA

-483 QSKFEAISESLYNKV
+483 QSKFEAIGESLYNKV

-523 TQERNAFAEDIA
+523 TQERHAFAEDVA

-585 EGAKKAY
+585 EGTKKAY

-612 LALGSSMLADAQ
+612 LALGSSMLANAQ

-640 ESQPYAKQFLF
+640 ESQPYAKQFLD
-651 LFKFVNLD
+651 LDKFVNLD

-694 ATFSDGF
+694 ATFSDDF
-701 EQSHQLIANSGENT
+701 EQSHQLISNPSENT
-715 ENQEVE
+715 ENQES
-721 NTENQEVENTENQ
+721 TA
-734 EATTEE
+734 EA

>member
-74 ETVVDGVKQKAQEVQ
+74 ETVVDGVKQKAQEAK

-96 QDLQDKATEKLEIA
+96 QDLQDKATEKLEVA

-119 KAQNL
+119 KTQSL
-124 VEDKVEDIK
+124 VEDIK

-149 LKQAASDKVETAKT
+149 LKQAASDKVETTKA

-169 DDATQAFESAKQ
+169 DDATQTFESAKQ
-181 AVEDKVETIKDK
+181 AVEGKVEAIKEQ

-200 LKDDTDQDDT
+200 LKDDTDQDN
-210 DQDDT
+210 
-215 DQDDT
+215 T

-235 VAAAAKRKVEDV
+235 AATAAKRKVEDV

-261 ASEKIDEI
+261 ASGKIDEI

-283 LSQKADTLKSSGE
+283 LSQKADALKSSGE
-296 ELKQTAQTAADDA
+296 ELKQTAQTAANDA

-319 GSVAAADSVQ
+319 GSVAAADSAQ

-343 EQGKSTLD
+343 EQGKSALD

-403 EAYDATHEDKGLTAK
+403 EEYDATHEDKGLTTK

-430 GISEN
+430 GISQN

-456 AQSGFFAGQ
+456 AQSSFFAGQ
-465 VFGAKA
+465 IFGAKA

-483 QSKFEAISESLYNKV
+483 QSKFEAIGESLYNKV

-509 LKNDPRFDLINTMN
+509 LKNDPRFDLINTMS
-523 TQERNAFAEDIA
+523 TQERHAFAEDVA

-585 EGAKKAY
+585 EGTKKAY

-612 LALGSSMLADAQ
+612 LALGSSMLANAQ

-640 ESQPYAKQFLF
+640 ESQPYAKQFLD
-651 LFKFVNLD
+651 LDKFVNLD

-694 ATFSDGF
+694 ATFSDDF
-701 EQSHQLIANSGENT
+701 EQSHQLISNSSENT
-715 ENQEVE
+715 ENQES
-721 NTENQEVENTENQ
+721 TA
-734 EATTEE
+734 EA

>member
-74 ETVVDGVKQKAQEVQ
+74 ETVVDGVKQKAQEAK

-96 QDLQDKATEKLEIA
+96 QDLQDKATEKLEVA

-119 KAQNL
+119 KTQSL
-124 VEDKVEDIK
+124 VEDIK

-149 LKQAASDKVETAKT
+149 LKQAASDKVETTKA

-169 DDATQAFESAKQ
+169 DDATQTFESAKQ
-181 AVEDKVETIKDK
+181 AVEGKVEAIKEQ

-200 LKDDTDQDDT
+200 LKDDTDQDN
-210 DQDDT
+210 
-215 DQDDT
+215 T

-235 VAAAAKRKVEDV
+235 AATAAKRKVEDV

-261 ASEKIDEI
+261 ASGKIDEI

-283 LSQKADTLKSSGE
+283 LSQKADALKSSGE
-296 ELKQTAQTAADDA
+296 ELKQTAQTAANDA

-319 GSVAAADSVQ
+319 GSVAAADSAQ

-343 EQGKSTLD
+343 EQGKSALD

-403 EAYDATHEDKGLTAK
+403 EAYDATHEDKGLTTK

-430 GISEN
+430 GISQN

-441 GVDLHRESFD
+441 GVDLYRESFD

-456 AQSGFFAGQ
+456 AQSSFFAGQ
-465 VFGAKA
+465 IFGAKA

-483 QSKFEAISESLYNKV
+483 QSKFEAIGESLYNKV

-612 LALGSSMLADAQ
+612 LALGSSMLANAQ

-640 ESQPYAKQFLF
+640 ESQPYAKQFLD
-651 LFKFVNLD
+651 LDKFVNLD

-694 ATFSDGF
+694 ATFSDDF
-701 EQSHQLIANSGENT
+701 EQSHQLISNSSENT
-715 ENQEVE
+715 ENQES
-721 NTENQEVENTENQ
+721 TA
-734 EATTEE
+734 EA

>member
-149 LKQAASDKVETAKT
+149 LKQAASDKVETTKA

-169 DDATQAFESAKQ
+169 DDATQTFESAKQ
-181 AVEDKVETIKDK
+181 AVEGKVEAIKEQ

-200 LKDDTDQDDT
+200 LKDDTDQDN
-210 DQDDT
+210 
-215 DQDDT
+215 T

-235 VAAAAKRKVEDV
+235 AATAAKRKVEDV

-261 ASEKIDEI
+261 ASGKIDEI

-283 LSQKADTLKSSGE
+283 LSQKADALKSSGE
-296 ELKQTAQTAADDA
+296 ELKQTAQTAANDA

-319 GSVAAADSVQ
+319 GSVAAADSAQ

-343 EQGKSTLD
+343 EQGKSALD

-403 EAYDATHEDKGLTAK
+403 EEYDATHEDKGLTTK

-430 GISEN
+430 GISQN

-456 AQSGFFAGQ
+456 AQSSFFAGQ
-465 VFGAKA
+465 IFGAKA

-483 QSKFEAISESLYNKV
+483 QSKFEAIGESLYNKV

-523 TQERNAFAEDIA
+523 TQERHAFAEDVA

-585 EGAKKAY
+585 EGTKKAY

-612 LALGSSMLADAQ
+612 LALGSSMLANAQ

-640 ESQPYAKQFLF
+640 ESQPYAKQFLD
-651 LFKFVNLD
+651 LDKFVNLD

-694 ATFSDGF
+694 ATFSDDF
-701 EQSHQLIANSGENT
+701 EQSHQLISNSSENT
-715 ENQEVE
+715 ENQES
-721 NTENQEVENTENQ
+721 TA
-734 EATTEE
+734 EA

>member
-74 ETVVDGVKQKAQEVQ
+74 ETVVDGVKQKAQEAK

-96 QDLQDKATEKLEIA
+96 QDLQDKATEKLEVA

-119 KAQNL
+119 KTQSL
-124 VEDKVEDIK
+124 VEDIK
-133 DKAQSLQE
+133 DKAQSFQE

-149 LKQAASDKVETAKT
+149 LKQAASDKVETTKA

-169 DDATQAFESAKQ
+169 DDATQTFESAKQ
-181 AVEDKVETIKDK
+181 AVEGKVEAIKEQ

-200 LKDDTDQDDT
+200 LKDDTDQDN
-210 DQDDT
+210 
-215 DQDDT
+215 T

-235 VAAAAKRKVEDV
+235 AATAAKRKVEDV

-283 LSQKADTLKSSGE
+283 LSQKADALKSSGE
-296 ELKQTAQTAADDA
+296 ELKQTAQTAANDA

-319 GSVAAADSVQ
+319 GSVAAADSAQ

-343 EQGKSTLD
+343 EQGKSALD

-403 EAYDATHEDKGLTAK
+403 EEYDATHEDKGLTTK

-430 GISEN
+430 GISQN

-456 AQSGFFAGQ
+456 AQSSFFAGQ
-465 VFGAKA
+465 IFGAKA

-483 QSKFEAISESLYNKV
+483 QSKFEAIGESLYNKV

-523 TQERNAFAEDIA
+523 TQERHAFAEDVA

-585 EGAKKAY
+585 EGTKKAY

-612 LALGSSMLADAQ
+612 LALGSSMLANAQ

-640 ESQPYAKQFLF
+640 ESQPYAKQFLD
-651 LFKFVNLD
+651 LDKFVNLD

-694 ATFSDGF
+694 ATFSDDF
-701 EQSHQLIANSGENT
+701 EQSHQLISNSSENT
-715 ENQEVE
+715 ESQES
-721 NTENQEVENTENQ
+721 TA
-734 EATTEE
+734 EA